1 MNISIIIPC
10 YNSEKY
16 LSACMDSVLAQ
27 TFEDFEAILIDD
39 GSRDHTLAIAQRY
52 AEIDPR
58 VRVFAKEN
66 GGVAA
71 ARNLGLDHAQG
82 EWITFVDSD
91 DLLPPDALET
101 LLSGAGDSVDM
112 VVCAHETFDETGRR
126 ETVIPESRWMDKDGE
141 AERRAVALRLIEG
154 DSVLNIMC
162 NKLHRRALIEREA
175 LRLRPGV
182 KIAEDALFN
191 LEAVLCGS
199 GIAYVNRVAYHYR
212 THSASAMHTQPRNEM
227 QRHKPWLNSMREM
240 LLRRGQ
246 MEAYF
251 TAYLDTAALRLYKD
265 GGVAAVIRQFNREV
279 LPLLPLDTMNE
290 EKLSPGAQL
299 LARLCRMGA
308 YPAVYPLIY
317 PAQVIRRKLSEMAF
331 ALRAKKEMPQWPRSF
346 QL

>member
-1 MNISIIIPC
+1 MTISIIIPC

-66 GGVAA
+66 GGVAC
-71 ARNLGLDHAQG
+71 ARNMGLDHAQG

-101 LLSGAGDSVDM
+101 LLSGADDSVDM

-126 ETVIPESRWMDKDGE
+126 ETVIPESRWMDKAGE
-141 AERRAVALRLIEG
+141 AKRYAVALRLIEG

-175 LRLRPGV
+175 LRLKPGV

-191 LEAVLCGS
+191 LEAALCGS

-212 THSASAMHTQPRNEM
+212 THSASAMHTQPRSEM
-227 QRHKPWLNSMREM
+227 QRHKPWLDNMREM

-246 MEAYF
+246 MEMYF
-251 TAYLDTAALRLYKD
+251 PAYLDTAALRLYKD
-265 GGVAAVIRQFNREV
+265 GGVAAVIRQFNSEV
-279 LPLLPLDTMNE
+279 LPLLPLDTMND
-290 EKLSPGAQL
+290 EKLLPGAKL
-299 LARLCRMGA
+299 LARLCRMGI
-308 YPAVYPLIY
+308 YPAAYPLIY
-317 PAQVIRRKLSEMAF
+317 PVQVIRRKLSEAAF
-331 ALRAKKEMPQWPRSF
+331 ALRAKKEMPQ
-346 QL
+346 